1 MSALHELA
9 MFKSAH
15 CSFVYGRT
23 RGRLAR
29 LLRAA
34 PRRVVPVTEDAAVPA
49 ASVPPREPPAKQGQP
64 PRTADDER
72 EEAEARRLKLRE
84 KYRADD
90 DSKYDNPPGSSLLAM
105 GSCPRKRPVL
115 FFFSVEIQG
124 VKFASVRL
132 AFSYKFYFILF
143 VHTGALHGCLQVCLH
158 E

>member
-90 DSKYDNPPGSSLLAM
+90 DSKYDKLAVVVT
-105 GSCPRKRPVL
+105 PLWKP
-115 FFFSVEIQG
+115 
-124 VKFASVRL
+124 
-132 AFSYKFYFILF
+132 
-143 VHTGALHGCLQVCLH
+143 LQ
-158 E
+158 